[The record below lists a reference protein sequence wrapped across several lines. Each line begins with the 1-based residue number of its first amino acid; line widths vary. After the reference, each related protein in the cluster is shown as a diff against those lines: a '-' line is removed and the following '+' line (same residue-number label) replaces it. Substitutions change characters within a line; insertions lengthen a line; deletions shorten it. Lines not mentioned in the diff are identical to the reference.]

1 MVAKRSNRT
10 IRRLLAAPIGLGLVT
25 IGAVASANPGSVQNP
40 NFNPHPEAVVIDLSP
55 DAPAHLRPRVQSQ
68 PTGGVPFSDLDQYRR
83 DVEPS
88 VDEVG
93 EDALPQGLAQVGT
106 MVVPEPMLSGAQMVG
121 DVDEAQL
128 TVGELPTLPGFI
140 DDVCAFPDEVPPGI
154 YDYDYRPGMEL
165 PRRHT
170 VYLNFVGAT
179 LATGAENAAE
189 NLSNIARSGHP
200 FPVYAGGE
208 MSAIAVAQAVAA
220 DLEQWGIDVVYLER
234 PPKVLPYSMAMI
246 GGHWS
251 DTTAG
256 PSGGV
261 APLDCEDFGQR
272 NVCYAFQNNGAITGQ
287 ANVTSQEI
295 GHTMGL
301 EHTDAPDSVMAL
313 GYSQTQGGDLGF
325 NNGCAD
331 SISVAGQ
338 GTGCNGVNRCHCGN
352 PDQQHDRNTLSAIFV
367 QAGADVT
374 PPTID
379 ILEPAD
385 GSVFAPDE
393 SFLVTFDPWDDVG
406 GYGWKMIVE
415 DEAGEVLVDQV
426 DYDRALEFILTG
438 LPVGTYTITA
448 LVMDHGGNE
457 TTDSITVTIAGEDA
471 GTGGSGGSDGS
482 DGGLDGTAGGSD
494 GSGTAGGTG
503 IEGETDAETAGQ
515 ATDDGGCGCT
525 TDTPR
530 GGVLGWLALML
541 LGLRRRRD

>member
-1 MVAKRSNRT
+1 MVAKRANRT
-10 IRRLLAAPIGLGLVT
+10 IRRLISAPIGLGLVT
-25 IGAVASANPGSVQNP
+25 VGAIASANPGAVQNP
-40 NFNPHPEAVVIDLSP
+40 NFNPKPEPVVIDFSP
-55 DAPAHLRPRVQSQ
+55 DAPAHLRPRVESQ
-68 PTGGVPFSDLDQYRR
+68 TPGGVPFSDLDLYIR

-88 VDEVG
+88 DDDVG
-93 EDALPQGLAQVGT
+93 VDALPEGMAQVGS
-106 MVVPEPMLSGAQMVG
+106 MVVPAPMLDGAEMVG
-121 DVDEAQL
+121 DAELAL
-128 TVGELPTLPGFI
+128 TAGELPTLEGFI

-179 LATGAENAAE
+179 LNTGGENAAE
-189 NLSNIARSGHP
+189 NLSGIARSGHP

-208 MSAIAVAQAVAA
+208 TSAIAVAQAVAE
-220 DLEQWGIDVVYLER
+220 DLSQWGINVVYLER

-246 GGHWS
+246 GGHYS
-251 DTTAG
+251 DTTSG

-272 NVCYAFQNNGAITGQ
+272 NVCYAFQNNGSTAGQ
-287 ANVTSQEI
+287 ANVASQEI

-301 EHTDAPDSVMAL
+301 EHTNAPDSVMAL
-313 GYSQTQGGDLGF
+313 GYAQTQGGDLGF
-325 NNGCAD
+325 NNSCAN
-331 SISVAGQ
+331 SISVSGQ

-367 QAGADVT
+367 PAGPDVMA
-374 PPTID
+374 PTID

-385 GSVFAPDE
+385 GSVFAPDDA
-393 SFLVTFDPWDDVG
+393 FVVTFDPWDDVG

-415 DEAGEVLVDQV
+415 NEAGEVLVDQP
-426 DYDRALEFILTG
+426 DYDRALEFMLAG

-457 TTDSITVTIAGEDA
+457 GTDTITITIAEDGVA
-471 GTGGSGGSDGS
+471 GTGGDSGGSDG
-482 DGGLDGTAGGSD
+482 GVDGTAGDAGD
-494 GSGTAGGTG
+494 ESGTAGGGTG
-503 IEGETDAETAGQ
+503 IDAETDSAGQ
-515 ATDDGGCGCT
+515 STDDGGCGCT
-525 TDTPR
+525 TGTPR
-530 GGVLGWLALML
+530 GPAFGLFGLLW

>member
-1 MVAKRSNRT
+1 MSV
-10 IRRLLAAPIGLGLVT
+10 
-25 IGAVASANPGSVQNP
+25 GAIASADPGAVQNP
-40 NFNPHPEAVVIDLSP
+40 NFNPRPEPVVIDFSP
-55 DAPAHLRPRVQSQ
+55 DAPAHLRPRIDSQ
-68 PTGGVPFSDLDQYRR
+68 TPGGVAFSELDAYVREVAPSDG
-83 DVEPS
+83 DV
-88 VDEVG
+88 G
-93 EDALPQGLAQVGT
+93 TDALPEGMAQVGS
-106 MVVPEPMLSGAQMVG
+106 MVVPAPMLDGAQMVG
-121 DVDEAQL
+121 DADMTL
-128 TVGELPTLPGFI
+128 TVGELPTLPGFV
-140 DDVCAFPDEVPPGI
+140 DDVCAFPDEVPAGI

-179 LATGAENAAE
+179 LTTGGENAAE
-189 NLSNIARSGHP
+189 NLSGIARSGHP

-220 DLEQWGIDVVYLER
+220 DLDEWGINVVYLER

-251 DTTAG
+251 DTTSG

-301 EHTDAPDSVMAL
+301 EHTNAPDSVMAL
-313 GYSQTQGGDLGF
+313 GYAQTQGGDLGF
-325 NNGCAD
+325 NDSCAN
-331 SISVAGQ
+331 SISVSGQ

-367 QAGADVT
+367 PAGADVM

-379 ILEPAD
+379 IVEPAD
-385 GSVFAPDE
+385 GAVFTPND
-393 SFLVTFDPWDDVG
+393 SFTVTFDPWDDVG
-406 GYGWKMIVE
+406 GYGWKMILE
-415 DEAGEVLVDQV
+415 DEAGEVLVDQP
-426 DYDRALEFILTG
+426 DYDRALEFMLAG

-457 TTDSITVTIAGEDA
+457 STDSITITVAEDGA
-471 GTGGSGGSDGS
+471 TGGTGGSGSG
-482 DGGLDGTAGGSD
+482 DGGVDGTAGDAGD
-494 GSGTAGGTG
+494 ESGTIGGTG
-503 IEGETDAETAGQ
+503 IDSETDGDSAGQ
-515 ATDDGGCGCT
+515 SDDAGGCGCT
-525 TDTPR
+525 TDTPPSSLFA
-530 GGVLGWLALML
+530 GLGLLL